1 MYTLL
6 LISAI
11 LLIIAATDNFISMF
25 TATSIILFVV
35 SAISL
40 IFAPHSNVILNIII
54 AINVITDI
62 FVLAIISYRLYQKAK
77 VKANIALHLSASLL
91 YIAMIAINLFKI
103 FDLYKY
109 IIGINLY
116 LSLIVLSHLLGN
128 LIIKYKKIDTDFDY
142 IVVLG
147 GSMKGIELSELI
159 KQRMLTS
166 FTYYRTNK
174 SIMIFSGGKSNG
186 DIEESVAMK
195 NFAIEN
201 HIQDTDILLEKLAMN
216 TMQNIEY
223 VKKLIQQQDTECDT
237 KKVCVITNNFH
248 AFRTKLICN
257 KMKVNWTV
265 IPTQSNFN
273 SKISTYLIELLA
285 AIYLDIYL
293 HIIMLILI
301 TIIIGLVV

>member
-1 MYTLL
+1 MYALL

-25 TATSIILFVV
+25 TATSIVLFVV
-35 SAISL
+35 SAISI
-40 IFAPHSNVILNIII
+40 IFAPRSNIILNIIV
-54 AINVITDI
+54 AINIITDVFI
-62 FVLAIISYRLYQKAK
+62 LAIISYRLYQKAK
-77 VKANIALHLSASLL
+77 VKANIALHFTASIL
-91 YIAMIAINLFKI
+91 YIAMIIVNLFKI

-109 IIGINLY
+109 IIGMNLY
-116 LSLIVLSHLLGN
+116 LSLMVLSHLLGN
-128 LIIKYKKIDTDFDY
+128 LIIKYKKIDKDFDY

-159 KQRMLTS
+159 KQRILTS
-166 FTYYRTNK
+166 FAYYRTNK

-195 NFAIEN
+195 NFAVQN
-201 HIQDTDILLEKLAMN
+201 NIQDTDILLEKLAMN

-223 VKKLIQQQDTECDT
+223 VKNLIQQQDTECDN

-265 IPTQSNFN
+265 VPAQSNLN
-273 SKISTYLIELLA
+273 SKINTYLIELLA
-285 AIYLDIYL
+285 AIYLDIIL
-293 HIIMLILI
+293 HIITLVIITILI
-301 TIIIGLVV
+301 GIIL

>member
-11 LLIIAATDNFISMF
+11 LLIIAATNNFISMF

-54 AINVITDI
+54 AINVITDL
-62 FVLAIISYRLYQKAK
+62 FVITIISYRLYQKAK

-91 YIAMIAINLFKI
+91 YIAMIIVNLFKI

-109 IIGINLY
+109 IIGMNLY
-116 LSLIVLSHLLGN
+116 LSLMVLSHLLGN
-128 LIIKYKKIDTDFDY
+128 LIIKYQKNEKDFDY

-166 FTYYRTNK
+166 FAYYTTNK

-223 VKKLIQQQDTECDT
+223 VKKLIQQQDTDFEN
-237 KKVCVITNNFH
+237 KKICVITNNFH

-265 IPTQSNFN
+265 IPTESNFN

>member
-25 TATSIILFVV
+25 TATSIVLFVV

-40 IFAPHSNVILNIII
+40 IFAPHSNVILNIIVT
-54 AINVITDI
+54 INVITDI

-77 VKANIALHLSASLL
+77 VKSNIALHLSASLL
-91 YIAMIAINLFKI
+91 YIAMIIVNLFKI
-103 FDLYKY
+103 FDPYKY
-109 IIGINLY
+109 IIGMNLY

-128 LIIKYKKIDTDFDY
+128 LIIKYQKNGKDFDY

-166 FTYYRTNK
+166 FAYYTTNK
-174 SIMIFSGGKSNG
+174 TIMIFSGGKSNG

-216 TMQNIEY
+216 TMQNIQY
-223 VKKLIQQQDTECDT
+223 VKKLIQQQDTDFED
-237 KKVCVITNNFH
+237 KKICVITNNFH

-265 IPTQSNFN
+265 IPTESNFN

-301 TIIIGLVV
+301 TIIIELVV

>member
-11 LLIIAATDNFISMF
+11 LLIIAATNNFISMF

-40 IFAPHSNVILNIII
+40 IFVPHSNVILNIII

-62 FVLAIISYRLYQKAK
+62 FVLAIITYRLYQKAK

-91 YIAMIAINLFKI
+91 YIAMIIVNLFKI

-109 IIGINLY
+109 IIGMNLY
-116 LSLIVLSHLLGN
+116 LSLMVLSHLLGN
-128 LIIKYKKIDTDFDY
+128 LLIKYQKNDKDFDY

-166 FTYYRTNK
+166 FAYYTTNK

-223 VKKLIQQQDTECDT
+223 VKKLIQQQDTDFED
-237 KKVCVITNNFH
+237 KKICVITNNFH

-293 HIIMLILI
+293 HITMLILI
-301 TIIIGLVV
+301 TILIGIVV

>member
-25 TATSIILFVV
+25 TATSIVLFVV

-40 IFAPHSNVILNIII
+40 IFVPHSNVILNIIVT
-54 AINVITDI
+54 INVITDI

-91 YIAMIAINLFKI
+91 YIAMIIVNLFKI

-109 IIGINLY
+109 IIGMNLY

-128 LIIKYKKIDTDFDY
+128 LIIKYQKNDKDFDY

-166 FTYYRTNK
+166 FAYYTTNK

-223 VKKLIQQQDTECDT
+223 VKKLIQQQDTDFED
-237 KKVCVITNNFH
+237 KKICVITNNFH

-285 AIYLDIYL
+285 AIYLDILL
-293 HIIMLILI
+293 HIILLILI
-301 TIIIGLVV
+301 TILIGIVV

>member
-11 LLIIAATDNFISMF
+11 LLIIATTDNFISMF

-40 IFAPHSNVILNIII
+40 IFVPHSNVILSIII

-62 FVLAIISYRLYQKAK
+62 FILTIISYRLYQKAK

-91 YIAMIAINLFKI
+91 YIAMIIVNLFKI

-109 IIGINLY
+109 IIGMNLY
-116 LSLIVLSHLLGN
+116 LSLMVLSHLLGN
-128 LIIKYKKIDTDFDY
+128 IIIKYQKNEKDFDY

-166 FTYYRTNK
+166 FAYYTTNK

-201 HIQDTDILLEKLAMN
+201 NIQDTDILLEKLAMN
-216 TMQNIEY
+216 TMQNIQY
-223 VKKLIQQQDTECDT
+223 VKKLIQQQDTDFEH
-237 KKVCVITNNFH
+237 KKICVITNNFH

-265 IPTQSNFN
+265 IPAESNFN

-285 AIYLDIYL
+285 AIYLDISL
-293 HIIMLILI
+293 HIILLIIISILI
-301 TIIIGLVV
+301 GLIV

>member
-40 IFAPHSNVILNIII
+40 IFVPHSNVILNIIVT
-54 AINVITDI
+54 INVITDI

-77 VKANIALHLSASLL
+77 VKANIALHLSASIL
-91 YIAMIAINLFKI
+91 YIAMIIVNLFKI

-109 IIGINLY
+109 IIGMNLY
-116 LSLIVLSHLLGN
+116 LSLMVLSHLLGN
-128 LIIKYKKIDTDFDY
+128 LIIKYQKNDTDFDY

-166 FTYYRTNK
+166 FAYYTTNK

-223 VKKLIQQQDTECDT
+223 VKKLIQQQDTDFED
-237 KKVCVITNNFH
+237 KKICVITNNFH

>member
-62 FVLAIISYRLYQKAK
+62 FVITIISYRLYQKAK
-77 VKANIALHLSASLL
+77 VKSNIALHLSASLL
-91 YIAMIAINLFKI
+91 YIAMIIVNLFKI

-109 IIGINLY
+109 IIGMNLY
-116 LSLIVLSHLLGN
+116 LSLMVLSHLLGN
-128 LIIKYKKIDTDFDY
+128 LIIKYQKNGKDFDY

-166 FTYYRTNK
+166 FAYYTTNK

-223 VKKLIQQQDTECDT
+223 VKKLIQQQDTDFED
-237 KKVCVITNNFH
+237 KKICVITNNFH

>member
-40 IFAPHSNVILNIII
+40 IFVPHSNVILSIII
-54 AINVITDI
+54 AINVITDL
-62 FVLAIISYRLYQKAK
+62 FVLTIISYRLYQKAK
-77 VKANIALHLSASLL
+77 VKANIALHLSASIL
-91 YIAMIAINLFKI
+91 YIAMIIVNLFKI
-103 FDLYKY
+103 FDPYKY
-109 IIGINLY
+109 IIGMNLY
-116 LSLIVLSHLLGN
+116 LSLMVLSHLLGN
-128 LIIKYKKIDTDFDY
+128 LIIKYQKNDTDFDY

-147 GSMKGIELSELI
+147 GSMKGIELSDLI

-166 FTYYRTNK
+166 FAYYTTNK

-186 DIEESVAMK
+186 NIEESVAMK

-216 TMQNIEY
+216 TMQNIQY
-223 VKKLIQQQDTECDT
+223 VKKLIQQQDTDFED
-237 KKVCVITNNFH
+237 KKICVITNNFH

-265 IPTQSNFN
+265 IPTESNFN

-301 TIIIGLVV
+301 TIIIGLVA

>member
-40 IFAPHSNVILNIII
+40 IFVPHSNVILNIIVT
-54 AINVITDI
+54 INVITDI
-62 FVLAIISYRLYQKAK
+62 FVLAIIAYRLYQKAK
-77 VKANIALHLSASLL
+77 VKANIALHLSASIL
-91 YIAMIAINLFKI
+91 YIAMIIVNLFKI

-109 IIGINLY
+109 IIGMNLY
-116 LSLIVLSHLLGN
+116 LSLMVLSHLLGN
-128 LIIKYKKIDTDFDY
+128 LIIKYQKNEKDFDY

-166 FTYYRTNK
+166 FAYYTTNK

-223 VKKLIQQQDTECDT
+223 VKKLIQQQNTDFED
-237 KKVCVITNNFH
+237 KKICVITNNFH

>member
-25 TATSIILFVV
+25 TATSIILFAI

-40 IFAPHSNVILNIII
+40 IFVPHSNVILNIII

-62 FVLAIISYRLYQKAK
+62 FVITIISYRLYQKAK

-91 YIAMIAINLFKI
+91 YIAMIIVNLFKI

-109 IIGINLY
+109 IIGMNLY
-116 LSLIVLSHLLGN
+116 LSLMVLSHLLGN
-128 LIIKYKKIDTDFDY
+128 LIIKYQKNGKDFDY

-147 GSMKGIELSELI
+147 GSMKGIELSDLI

-166 FTYYRTNK
+166 FAYYTTNK

-223 VKKLIQQQDTECDT
+223 VKKLIQQQDTDFED
-237 KKVCVITNNFH
+237 KKICVITNNFH

-257 KMKVNWTV
+257 KMKVNWSV

-285 AIYLDIYL
+285 AIYLDISL
-293 HIIMLILI
+293 HIILLIIITILI
-301 TIIIGLVV
+301 GIVV

>member
-25 TATSIILFVV
+25 TATSIVLFVV

-40 IFAPHSNVILNIII
+40 IFVPHSNVILNIII
-54 AINVITDI
+54 AINVITDL
-62 FVLAIISYRLYQKAK
+62 FVLTIISYRLYQKAK

-91 YIAMIAINLFKI
+91 YIVMIIVNLFKI

-109 IIGINLY
+109 IIGMNLY

-128 LIIKYKKIDTDFDY
+128 LIIKYQKNDKDFDY

-166 FTYYRTNK
+166 FAYYTTNK

-216 TMQNIEY
+216 TTQNIEY
-223 VKKLIQQQDTECDT
+223 VKKLIQQQDTDFVD
-237 KKVCVITNNFH
+237 KKICVITNNFH

-265 IPTQSNFN
+265 IPTQSNLN

-301 TIIIGLVV
+301 TIIIGIVV

>member
-40 IFAPHSNVILNIII
+40 IFVPHSNVILNIIVT
-54 AINVITDI
+54 INVITDL
-62 FVLAIISYRLYQKAK
+62 FVITIISYRLYQKAK

-91 YIAMIAINLFKI
+91 YIAMLAINLFKI

-109 IIGINLY
+109 IIGMNLY
-116 LSLIVLSHLLGN
+116 LSLMVLSHLLGN
-128 LIIKYKKIDTDFDY
+128 LIIKYQKNDKDFDY

-166 FTYYRTNK
+166 FAYYRTNK

-223 VKKLIQQQDTECDT
+223 VKKLIQQQDTDFED
-237 KKVCVITNNFH
+237 KKICVITNNFH

-265 IPTQSNFN
+265 IPTESNFN

-285 AIYLDIYL
+285 AIYLDIFL
-293 HIIMLILI
+293 HIILLILI

>member
-40 IFAPHSNVILNIII
+40 IFVPHSNVILNIII

-62 FVLAIISYRLYQKAK
+62 FVLAIITYRLYQKAK

-91 YIAMIAINLFKI
+91 YIAMIIVNLFKI

-109 IIGINLY
+109 IIGMNLY
-116 LSLIVLSHLLGN
+116 LSLMVLSHLLGN
-128 LIIKYKKIDTDFDY
+128 LIIKYQKNGKDFDY
-142 IVVLG
+142 IIVLG

-166 FTYYRTNK
+166 FAYYTTNK
-174 SIMIFSGGKSNG
+174 TIMIFSGGKSNG

-216 TMQNIEY
+216 TMQNIQY
-223 VKKLIQQQDTECDT
+223 VKKLIQQQDTDFED
-237 KKVCVITNNFH
+237 KKICVITNNFH

-285 AIYLDIYL
+285 AIYLDILL
-293 HIIMLILI
+293 HIILLILI
-301 TIIIGLVV
+301 TIIIGIVV